1 MSRLFEAL
9 QQSTITATEPDFAE
23 AISTLRGFGVTSSA
37 PPRVC
42 PLPRNGSKRLVA
54 LVDAGCSGAERFR
67 VLATRLQQM
76 KDAKKFKT
84 LVVTSCVRHEGKSL
98 VTANVAL
105 SMAAAGERVLLIDGD
120 LRQPTLEDL
129 FQLKTPTGIAEW
141 GGEGSISQY
150 LYHFEGLPLWFLAAG
165 RPPAHPLE
173 ALNTQRIASLLSQTS
188 ESFDWILIDSPPVIP
203 FADTSLWTAACDRI
217 IFVAREGVTPRRL
230 LKRAIEAVDKEKL
243 LGAILN
249 ESSDSADTYN
259 YYRNETAGQRGRKP

>member
-1 MSRLFEAL
+1 
-9 QQSTITATEPDFAE
+9 
-23 AISTLRGFGVTSSA
+23 
-37 PPRVC
+37 
-42 PLPRNGSKRLVA
+42 
-54 LVDAGCSGAERFR
+54 
-67 VLATRLQQM
+67 
-76 KDAKKFKT
+76 
-84 LVVTSCVRHEGKSL
+84 
-98 VTANVAL
+98 
-105 SMAAAGERVLLIDGD
+105 
-120 LRQPTLEDL
+120 
-129 FQLKTPTGIAEW
+129 
-141 GGEGSISQY
+141 
-150 LYHFEGLPLWFLAAG
+150 
-165 RPPAHPLE
+165 LE